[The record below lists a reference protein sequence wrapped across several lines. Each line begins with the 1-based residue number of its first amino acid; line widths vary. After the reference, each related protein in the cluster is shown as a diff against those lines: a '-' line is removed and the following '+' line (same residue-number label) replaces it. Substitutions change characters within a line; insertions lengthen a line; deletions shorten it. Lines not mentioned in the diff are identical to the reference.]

1 VDPDAIEPPRTSRR
15 VVGARIVLVPYL
27 VLLGFVVFL
36 PAREAGRVTG
46 IVGWLAEALATV
58 GIPREPAAV
67 VLEFLANVVLFTPF
81 GVLLVLAFPGV
92 RWWTVVLVGLAL
104 SIGIELVQLT
114 IPSRVSSVSDVV
126 ANTTGTALGLVLA
139 RSRRRGRG

>member
-1 VDPDAIEPPRTSRR
+1 MDADAIEPQPTSRR
-15 VVGARIVLVPYL
+15 VVGARIALVPYL
-27 VLLGFVVFL
+27 VLLGLVVFL

-58 GIPREPAAV
+58 GVPREPAAV

-81 GVLLVLAFPGV
+81 GVLVVLAFPGV
-92 RWWTVVLVGLAL
+92 RWWTVVLAGFLL
-104 SIGIELVQLT
+104 SVGIELVQLA

-126 ANTTGTALGLVLA
+126 ANTTGTALGVVLA
-139 RSRRRGRG
+139 RSWRRGRR

>member
-1 VDPDAIEPPRTSRR
+1 MDPDAIEPPLSSRR

-27 VLLGFVVFL
+27 VLLGLVVFL

-92 RWWTVVLVGLAL
+92 RWWAVVLTGFLS
-104 SIGIELVQLT
+104 SIGIELVQLG
-114 IPSRVSSVSDVV
+114 IPSRVASVSDVI

-139 RSRRRGRG
+139 RSWRRGRR